1 MSFVDFCKISFV
13 LREVS
18 QDNSRQLLREGEHR
32 IMHVGCLLN
41 GYYFLQQVLLLP
53 SILRRKNKNES
64 DTDVHFVKIRG
75 NS

>member
-18 QDNSRQLLREGEHR
+18 QDNSRQLLREGEHH
-32 IMHVGCLLN
+32 IMRVGCLLN
-41 GYYFLQQVLLLP
+41 GYYFPQQVLLLP